1 MTPASQSFINT
12 LLFDWDGTLNDSAA
26 AGFRAFQKSLEGF
39 DVQFDRKFYD
49 QHYTPNWYAM
59 YETMGLAREHWEQAD
74 SLWMQHYASEESK
87 MVEGALETVIKL
99 HSKGYNLGIVSSGNH
114 SRIFGELQRQQL
126 DSIFKTLVCN
136 EQITNKKPHP
146 EGLECAMRALD
157 CSPRACAYIGDVP
170 EDIEMGRRARVL
182 TVGVRSNFPSSKNL
196 IETRPDIYLDSITEL
211 LLHF

>member
-1 MTPASQSFINT
+1 MTHASPSFINI
-12 LLFDWDGTLNDSAA
+12 LLFDWDGTLNDSEA

-59 YETMGLAREHWEQAD
+59 YEVLGLPREHWERAD
-74 SLWMQHYASEESK
+74 SLWVQHYAAEESK
-87 MVEGALETVIKL
+87 MVEGAGETLIEL
-99 HSKGYNLGIVSSGNH
+99 NGRGYQLGIVSSGNH
-114 SRIFGELQRQQL
+114 ARILRELQRQQL
-126 DSIFKTLVCN
+126 DSIFRVLICN

-146 EGLECAMRALD
+146 EGLECAKRELNS
-157 CSPRACAYIGDVP
+157 SPSACAYVGDVP

-182 TVGVRSNFPSSKNL
+182 TVGVKSSFPSSKNL
-196 IETRPDIYLDSITEL
+196 AEAQPDIYLDSITEL